1 MTTLG
6 NVLITGGASGL
17 GAATARAVA
26 VAGGRPLIIDR
37 DVPHL
42 DCPHVQADVA
52 DADQVERAV
61 AELAAQA
68 DDRIDAVFT
77 AAGTDA
83 CGPLATVPRADWERV
98 LAVNLSGTVS
108 TVRAALPWL
117 ERSGGRVIT
126 CSSTLGVRV
135 AADATAYCAS
145 KFGVVGFTRALAAE
159 TAGWIK
165 VTLLIPGGMHT
176 AFFDGRPAQYQPP
189 ADAKL
194 NRPEDTAAAVL
205 TVLTAPEG
213 SQIRELVVCAD
224 EEGSWP

>member
-1 MTTLG
+1 MRPSSSTNPPPPRCWPCCGPTCGSRATTIADAVCRRRRWSRASAAGSPWYRCSTAIPPAASSRRCGRGRDRCPDVRPPTGDVHDAEGRTRMTTLG

-108 TVRAALPWL
+108 TVRAAL
-117 ERSGGRVIT
+117 
-126 CSSTLGVRV
+126 
-135 AADATAYCAS
+135 
-145 KFGVVGFTRALAAE
+145 
-159 TAGWIK
+159 
-165 VTLLIPGGMHT
+165 
-176 AFFDGRPAQYQPP
+176 
-189 ADAKL
+189 
-194 NRPEDTAAAVL
+194 
-205 TVLTAPEG
+205 
-213 SQIRELVVCAD
+213 
-224 EEGSWP
+224 